1 MLTILFYILSA
12 VTLSMGLLTV
22 LSKNPI
28 QSAVYMVICF
38 FSLAGHFLMINAQFL
53 AVVHVIVYTG
63 AVMVLL
69 LFTLMLMNLSENH
82 ETRKKILGR
91 IVATLSACLLA
102 IVLLAVFMKAIPL
115 IDSYKVSGTDFQS
128 MKVLGKVLL
137 DEYLV
142 PFEFS
147 SILLLTAMIG
157 SVLISKRNKNI
168 NHAKYSG
175 TNRSQ

>member
-1 MLTILFYILSA
+1 MIPIIFYILSA
-12 VTLSMGLLTV
+12 ITLSMGLLTV

-28 QSAVYMVICF
+28 NSAVFMIICF
-38 FSLAGHFLMINAQFL
+38 FSIAGHFLMLNAQFL

-82 ETRKKILGR
+82 ESRKRMIIRVAAVISSCLMGIL
-91 IVATLSACLLA
+91 
-102 IVLLAVFMKAIPL
+102 LLAVLLKAGPVM
-115 IDSYKVSGTDFQS
+115 DSYKASNTDFQS
-128 MKVLGKVLL
+128 VKVLGEVLL

-147 SILLLTAMIG
+147 SILLITAMIG
-157 SVLISKRNKNI
+157 SVLVSKKD
-168 NHAKYSG
+168 KKV
-175 TNRSQ
+175 